1 MMSPVASIVPILI
14 LKRNYPMLLRML
26 IAAMLSLALAGG
38 ALAQP
43 YPNKPI
49 KWVIPYPP
57 GGGVDA
63 VGRIVGEKL
72 SEVLGVPV
80 IITHVPGGNGIVGS
94 DTVRRAAADG
104 YTLMFNA
111 SVFIMGPQVMK
122 SVPYD
127 PIADFSPIAQIG
139 DVPLLVISNPKIA
152 AASLDELAA
161 KIKATPDQFNVAISA
176 PGAAGHLG
184 TLAFLHHLGTKVEQI
199 PYRGTGLGLTDVI
212 SGNVQLMVEG
222 MTILL
227 PQVKAGRVRAY
238 AVTSSQRSKL
248 APEIPTAVEAGR
260 PKLVISSW
268 YGVWGPPGLPDDIVR
283 GLAVAVE
290 KAAASPDLISR
301 FENLGL
307 TTTFMKEVEFKKFLK
322 EESERGKE
330 LLRDAGFE
338 PQ

>member
-1 MMSPVASIVPILI
+1 
-14 LKRNYPMLLRML
+14 MLT
-26 IAAMLSLALAGG
+26 AAMLAFALAGG

-80 IITHVPGGNGIVGS
+80 IITHLPGGNGIVGS
-94 DTVRRAAADG
+94 DSVRRAAADG

-127 PIADFSPIAQIG
+127 PINDFSPIAQIG
-139 DVPLLVISNPKIA
+139 DVPLLIISTPTIPA
-152 AASLDELAA
+152 TTLGELAD
-161 KIKATPDQFNVAISA
+161 KIKAAPDKFNVAISA

-199 PYRGTGLGLTDVI
+199 AYRGTGLGLTDVI

-238 AVTSSQRSKL
+238 AVTSKQRSKL
-248 APEIPTAVEAGR
+248 APDIPTAAEAGI

-283 GLAVAVE
+283 HLAAAVE
-290 KAAASPDLISR
+290 KAAASPDLITKL
-301 FENLGL
+301 ENLGL
-307 TTTFMKEVEFKKFLK
+307 TTTFMKDAEFQKFQK

-330 LLRDAGFE
+330 LLRGAGFE

>member
-1 MMSPVASIVPILI
+1 VV
-14 LKRNYPMLLRML
+14 
-26 IAAMLSLALAGG
+26 
-38 ALAQP
+38 
-43 YPNKPI
+43 
-49 KWVIPYPP
+49 V
-57 GGGVDA
+57 
-63 VGRIVGEKL
+63 
-72 SEVLGVPV
+72 
-80 IITHVPGGNGIVGS
+80 THLPGGNGIVGS

-127 PIADFSPIAQIG
+127 PITDFSPIAQIG

-152 AASLDELAA
+152 AATLDELAA
-161 KIKATPDQFNVAISA
+161 KIKAAPDKFNVAISA

-184 TLAFLHHLGTKVEQI
+184 TLSLLHQLGAKVEQI

-238 AVTSSQRSKL
+238 AVTSRQRSKL
-248 APEIPTAVEAGR
+248 APEIATTAEAGM

-268 YGVWGPPGLPDDIVR
+268 YGVWGPPGLPDDIAR
-283 GLAVAVE
+283 QLAAAVE
-290 KAAASPDLISR
+290 KAASSPDLISR
-301 FENLGL
+301 FESLGL
-307 TTTFMKEVEFKKFLK
+307 TTTFMKEAEFKTFIK
-322 EESERGKE
+322 EESERGKN
-330 LLRDAGFE
+330 LLRGANFE

>member
-1 MMSPVASIVPILI
+1 MP
-14 LKRNYPMLLRML
+14 LRML
-26 IAAMLSLALAGG
+26 IAAMLSFALAGV
-38 ALAQP
+38 APAQP

-72 SEVLGVPV
+72 SELLGVPV
-80 IITHVPGGNGIVGS
+80 VVTHLPGGNGIVGT

-127 PIADFSPIAQIG
+127 PISDFSPIAQIG
-139 DVPLLVISNPKIA
+139 DVPLLIISNPKIA
-152 AASLDELAA
+152 ATSLDELSAR
-161 KIKATPDQFNVAISA
+161 IKSAPDKFNVAISA

-184 TLAFLHHLGTKVEQI
+184 TLSFLHQLGANVEQI

-227 PQVKAGRVRAY
+227 PQVKTGRVRAY
-238 AVTSSQRSKL
+238 AVTSRQRSKL
-248 APEIPTAVEAGR
+248 APEIPTTAEAGM

-268 YGVWGPPGLPDDIVR
+268 YGVWGPPGLPDDITR
-283 GLAVAVE
+283 QLAAAVE
-290 KAAASPDLISR
+290 KAASSPDLVSR
-301 FENLGL
+301 LEGLGL
-307 TTTFMKEVEFKKFLK
+307 TTTFMKDAEFKTFIR

-330 LLRDAGFE
+330 LLRGAGFE

>member
-1 MMSPVASIVPILI
+1 MFFRL
-14 LKRNYPMLLRML
+14 L
-26 IAAMLSLALAGG
+26 IAGILLCVLTG
-38 ALAQP
+38 AAPAQP

-72 SEVLGVPV
+72 GEVLGVPV
-80 IITHVPGGNGIVGS
+80 VVTHMPGGNGIVGS

-111 SVFIMGPQVMK
+111 SVFIMGPHVMK

-139 DVPLLVISNPKIA
+139 DVPLLVISNPKIEA
-152 AASLDELAA
+152 KTLDELAA
-161 KIKATPDQFNVAISA
+161 RIKAAPDKFNVAISA

-184 TLAFLHHLGTKVEQI
+184 TLAFLHQLGTKVELI
-199 PYRGTGLGLTDVI
+199 SYRGTGLGLTDVI

-227 PQVKAGRVRAY
+227 PQVQAGRVRAY
-238 AVTSSQRSKL
+238 AVTSRQRSKL
-248 APEIPTAVEAGR
+248 APDISTTAEVGM

-268 YGVWGPPGLPDDIVR
+268 YGVWGPPGLPDEIVQR
-283 GLAVAVE
+283 IAAAVE

-301 FENLGL
+301 FEGLGL
-307 TTTFMKEVEFKKFLK
+307 TTTFMKGAEFQKFVR
-322 EESERGKE
+322 EESETGRE

>member
-1 MMSPVASIVPILI
+1 MP
-14 LKRNYPMLLRML
+14 LRIL
-26 IAAMLSLALAGG
+26 IAALLSFTLAGG

-80 IITHVPGGNGIVGS
+80 VVTHLPGGNGIVGN

-127 PIADFSPIAQIG
+127 PITDFSPIAQIG
-139 DVPLLVISNPKIA
+139 DVPLLIIANPKIA
-152 AASLDELAA
+152 AANFDELAA
-161 KIKATPDQFNVAISA
+161 KIKATPDKFNVAISA

-199 PYRGTGLGLTDVI
+199 AYRGTGLGLTDVI

-238 AVTSSQRSKL
+238 AVTSAQRSKL
-248 APEIPTAVEAGR
+248 APEIPTAAEVGMPE
-260 PKLVISSW
+260 LVISSW

-283 GLAVAVE
+283 QL
-290 KAAASPDLISR
+290 AAAMEKVASSPDLISR
-301 FENLGL
+301 LENLGL
-307 TTTFMKEVEFKKFLK
+307 TTTFMKDAEFKKFLK
-322 EESERGKE
+322 TESERGKD
-330 LLRDAGFE
+330 LLRGAGFE

>member
-1 MMSPVASIVPILI
+1 MSIRLV
-14 LKRNYPMLLRML
+14 
-26 IAAMLSLALAGG
+26 IAAILAWTLTTG
-38 ALAQP
+38 AAFADS
-43 YPNKPI
+43 YPSKPI

-63 VGRIVGEKL
+63 VGRMVGEKL
-72 SEVLGVPV
+72 SEILGVPFV
-80 IITHVPGGNGIVGS
+80 VTHLPGGNGIVGA
-94 DTVRRAAADG
+94 DAVKRAPTDG

-127 PIADFSPIAQIG
+127 PINDFSAIAQIG
-139 DVPLLVISNPKIA
+139 DVPLLVISNPRIQA
-152 AASLDELAA
+152 ANLGELSTQ
-161 KIKATPDQFNVAISA
+161 IKAAPEKFNVAISA

-184 TLAFLHHLGTKVEQI
+184 TLSFLHQVGTKVELI

-238 AVTSSQRSKL
+238 AVTSRQRSAL
-248 APEIPTAVEAGR
+248 APEIPTTTEAGM

-268 YGVWGPPGLPDDIVR
+268 YGVWGPPGLPDEIVR
-283 GLAVAVE
+283 RIADAVE
-290 KAAASPDLISR
+290 TASKAPDLISR
-301 FENLGL
+301 LEGLGL
-307 TTTFMKEVEFKKFLK
+307 TTTYMKGAEFQKFVK
-322 EESERGKE
+322 DEAESGKS

>member
-1 MMSPVASIVPILI
+1 MT
-14 LKRNYPMLLRML
+14 LRIL
-26 IAAMLSLALAGG
+26 IAAILSLVLVG
-38 ALAQP
+38 AAHAQP

-49 KWVIPYPP
+49 RWVIPYPP

-72 SEVLGVPV
+72 GEVLGVPV
-80 IITHVPGGNGIVGS
+80 VVTHLPGGNGIVGS
-94 DTVRRAAADG
+94 DSVRRAAADG

-127 PIADFSPIAQIG
+127 PITDFSPIAQIG
-139 DVPLLVISNPKIA
+139 DVPLLVISTPKVA
-152 AASLDELAA
+152 ATSLSELSA
-161 KIKATPDQFNVAISA
+161 KIKDAPDQFNVAISS

-184 TLAFLHHLGTKVEQI
+184 TLAFLHHLGAKVEQI

-222 MTILL
+222 MTVLL

-238 AVTSSQRSKL
+238 AVTSKQRSKL
-248 APEIPTAVEAGR
+248 APEIPATAEAGI
-260 PKLVISSW
+260 PDLVISSW

-283 GLAVAVE
+283 HLATAIE
-290 KAAASPDLISR
+290 KTAASPDLISR
-301 FENLGL
+301 FESLGL
-307 TTTFMKEVEFKKFLK
+307 TTTFMKEADFQKFVK
-322 EESERGKE
+322 QESEQGKR
-330 LLRDAGFE
+330 LLRGAGFE

>member
-1 MMSPVASIVPILI
+1 
-14 LKRNYPMLLRML
+14 ML
-26 IAAMLSLALAGG
+26 IAAMLSFALAGG

-94 DTVRRAAADG
+94 DTVRRAPADG

-127 PIADFSPIAQIG
+127 PITDFSPIAQIG

-161 KIKATPDQFNVAISA
+161 KIKAAPDQFNVAISA

-184 TLAFLHHLGTKVEQI
+184 TLAFLHHLGAKVEQI

-238 AVTSSQRSKL
+238 AVTSTQRSKL
-248 APEIPTAVEAGR
+248 APDIPTTAEAGI

-283 GLAVAVE
+283 QLAAAVE

-307 TTTFMKEVEFKKFLK
+307 TTTFMREVEFKKFLK
-322 EESERGKE
+322 EESTRGKE

>member
-1 MMSPVASIVPILI
+1 MVV
-14 LKRNYPMLLRML
+14 
-26 IAAMLSLALAGG
+26 
-38 ALAQP
+38 
-43 YPNKPI
+43 
-49 KWVIPYPP
+49 
-57 GGGVDA
+57 
-63 VGRIVGEKL
+63 
-72 SEVLGVPV
+72 
-80 IITHVPGGNGIVGS
+80 THLPGGNGIVGT

-127 PIADFSPIAQIG
+127 PISDFSPIAQIG
-139 DVPLLVISNPKIA
+139 DVPLLIISNPKIA
-152 AASLDELAA
+152 AASLDELSAR
-161 KIKATPDQFNVAISA
+161 IKSAPDKFNVAISA

-184 TLAFLHHLGTKVEQI
+184 TLSFLHQLGANVEQI

-227 PQVKAGRVRAY
+227 PQVKTGRVRAY
-238 AVTSSQRSKL
+238 AVTSRQRSKL
-248 APEIPTAVEAGR
+248 APEIPTTAEAGM

-268 YGVWGPPGLPDDIVR
+268 YGVWGPPGLPDDITR
-283 GLAVAVE
+283 QLAAAVE
-290 KAAASPDLISR
+290 RAASSPDLVSR
-301 FENLGL
+301 LEGLGL
-307 TTTFMKEVEFKKFLK
+307 TTTFMKDAEFKTFIR

-330 LLRDAGFE
+330 LLRGAGFE

>member
-1 MMSPVASIVPILI
+1 MP
-14 LKRNYPMLLRML
+14 LRIL
-26 IAAMLSLALAGG
+26 IAALLSFTMAGG

-80 IITHVPGGNGIVGS
+80 VVTHLPGGNGIVGN

-127 PIADFSPIAQIG
+127 PITDFSPIAQIG
-139 DVPLLVISNPKIA
+139 DVPLLIIANPKIA
-152 AASLDELAA
+152 AANFDELAA
-161 KIKATPDQFNVAISA
+161 KIKATPDKFNVAISA

-199 PYRGTGLGLTDVI
+199 AYRGTGLGLTDVI

-238 AVTSSQRSKL
+238 AVTSAQRSKL
-248 APEIPTAVEAGR
+248 APEIPTAAEVGMPE
-260 PKLVISSW
+260 LVISSW

-283 GLAVAVE
+283 QL
-290 KAAASPDLISR
+290 AAAMEKVASSPDLISR
-301 FENLGL
+301 LENLGL
-307 TTTFMKEVEFKKFLK
+307 TTTFMKDAEFKKFLK
-322 EESERGKE
+322 TESERGKD
-330 LLRDAGFE
+330 LLRGAGFE

>member
-1 MMSPVASIVPILI
+1 
-14 LKRNYPMLLRML
+14 ML
-26 IAAMLSLALAGG
+26 IAAMLSFALAGV
-38 ALAQP
+38 APAQP

-72 SEVLGVPV
+72 SELLGVPV
-80 IITHVPGGNGIVGS
+80 VVTHLPGGNGIVGT

-127 PIADFSPIAQIG
+127 PISDFSPIAQIG
-139 DVPLLVISNPKIA
+139 DVPLLISNPKIA
-152 AASLDELAA
+152 AASLDELSAR
-161 KIKATPDQFNVAISA
+161 IKSAPDKFNVAISA

-184 TLAFLHHLGTKVEQI
+184 TLSFLHQLGANVEQI

-227 PQVKAGRVRAY
+227 PQVKTGRVRAY
-238 AVTSSQRSKL
+238 AVTSRQRSKL
-248 APEIPTAVEAGR
+248 APEIPTTAEAGM

-268 YGVWGPPGLPDDIVR
+268 YGVWGPPGLPDDITR
-283 GLAVAVE
+283 QLAAAVE
-290 KAAASPDLISR
+290 KAASSPDLVSR
-301 FENLGL
+301 LEGLGL
-307 TTTFMKEVEFKKFLK
+307 TTTFMKDAEFKTFIR

-330 LLRDAGFE
+330 LLRGAGFE